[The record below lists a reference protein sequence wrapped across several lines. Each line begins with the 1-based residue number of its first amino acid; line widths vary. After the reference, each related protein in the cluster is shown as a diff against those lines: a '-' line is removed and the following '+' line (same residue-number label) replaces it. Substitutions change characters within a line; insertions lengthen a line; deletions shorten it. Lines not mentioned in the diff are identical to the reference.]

1 MTSADPHSRARFG
14 ELVKLNMQGRRF
26 LDQEQER
33 RLLEDGVTRH
43 GMSVDEASSTVR
55 VAAEENQVTL
65 ERELARSVRELLRTL
80 ADRHDRISREDFKKV
95 VAFYKARAGISEA
108 EAERRVKRK
117 MEELDLT
124 AKPSGRVLRT
134 RRWYRQIAD

>member
-1 MTSADPHSRARFG
+1 MTSADPHARARFG